1 MNGMEDLIVKEPED
15 KALEQMEKQQLVSV
29 IIDQQKELNRMRGLL
44 ELEKKN
50 SERYRNGYY
59 TLAHFDWMITN
70 EWLKKE
76 WRSAEKTQ
84 PTDSSMKW
92 VCSFGGVET
101 AAFYDGENWWTEKHE
116 KINVKVW
123 QHLLHYS
130 EAVEKEILKKC
141 MIKQCLTL

>member
-50 SERYRNGYY
+50 SERFRSGYY

-70 EWLKKE
+70 ERLQKE
-76 WRSAEKTQ
+76 WRDAKVT
-84 PTDSSMKW
+84 PPNDSSMKW
-92 VCSFGGVET
+92 VCSEGGVEVP
-101 AAFYDGENWWTEKHE
+101 AFYDGENWWTEKHE
-116 KINVKVW
+116 KVNAMVW
-123 QHLLHYS
+123 QHLPHY
-130 EAVEKEILKKC
+130 VKKTLDKEV
-141 MIKQCLTL
+141 KQCGKQ

>member
-1 MNGMEDLIVKEPED
+1 MEDLIKKEPED

-29 IIDQQKELNRMRGLL
+29 IIDQQKELNRIRGLL

-50 SERYRNGYY
+50 SERYRNSYY
-59 TLAHFDWMITN
+59 TLANFDWMITN
-70 EWLKKE
+70 ERLKKE

-123 QHLLHYS
+123 QHLPHYS
-130 EAVEKEILKKC
+130 ETTEKEILKNG
-141 MIKQCLTL
+141 

>member
-15 KALEQMEKQQLVSV
+15 KTLEQMEKQQLVSV

-59 TLAHFDWMITN
+59 MLANFDWMTAN
-70 EWLKKE
+70 RRMKDG
-76 WRSAEKTQ
+76 WRNAAEI
-84 PTDSSMKW
+84 PPADSSLKW
-92 VCSFGGVET
+92 VCSFGGRET
-101 AAFYDGENWWTEKHE
+101 TAFYDGENWWTEKHE

-123 QHLLHYS
+123 QHLPHY
-130 EAVEKEILKKC
+130 VKKILDKEV
-141 MIKQCLTL
+141 KQCGKQ